1 MDKQELI
8 KELLTT
14 LWDWVQCGDLRGHL
28 QAWWSVVSGRVTPES
43 SAAEVLVR

>member
-8 KELLTT
+8 KELLAT

-28 QAWWSVVSGRVTPES
+28 QAW
-43 SAAEVLVR
+43 

>member
-8 KELLTT
+8 KELFAT

-28 QAWWSVVSGRVTPES
+28 QAWWKVMCGQVTPES
-43 SAAEVLVR
+43 SAAEVMM